1 MSSISTTLNH
11 QVTIS
16 NFIRGESRESII
28 TEIYN
33 DLNAR
38 HRSISSKYFYDDLG
52 SSLFEEITT
61 LYEYYPART
70 EKSILRHI
78 APEILKDIDGLDIIE
93 LGSGDCSKISI
104 LLDTVPSS
112 KINRIRYI
120 PVDVSEMAILK
131 SAELLSYNYPG
142 LPIHGLVADFIKH
155 LNGLPGI
162 KKRLICFFGSTIG
175 NLGNAEA
182 CQFLSNIRKLMRPGD
197 CLLVGFDLVKDQ
209 QILEAAYNDPQGI
222 TAAFNK
228 NILEVVNRIAE
239 TNIYPDLF
247 EHIAFY
253 NPGKSRIE
261 MHLRAIQEMV
271 IESRYFPDIIHL
283 EKGDSIHTENS
294 HKYTTK
300 DIQGFG
306 TVTGLHLHNIYM
318 DAHQWFGLGLFKLLN

>member
-1 MSSISTTLNH
+1 MSSISTVINH

-16 NFIRGESRESII
+16 NFLRKESKESLI

-33 DLNAR
+33 DLTSR
-38 HRSISSKYFYDDLG
+38 KRSIASKFFYDDIG

-78 APEILKDIDGLDIIE
+78 APEVLKDVEGLDIIE

-104 LLDTVPSS
+104 LLDAIPANKIS
-112 KINRIRYI
+112 KIHYI
-120 PVDVSEMAILK
+120 PVDVSEAAILK
-131 SAELLSYNYPG
+131 SADLLSYNYPG

-155 LNGLPGI
+155 LSGLPGI
-162 KKRLICFFGSTIG
+162 RKRLICFFGSTIG
-175 NLGNAEA
+175 NLGNSEA

-209 QILEAAYNDPQGI
+209 QILEAAYNDDQGI

-228 NILEVVNRIAE
+228 NILEVINRIAG
-239 TNIYPDLF
+239 TNFDPDLF

-271 IESRYFPDIIHL
+271 VESRHFPQIIHL
-283 EKGDSIHTENS
+283 EKGDAIHTENS

-300 DIQGFG
+300 DILGFG
-306 TVTGLHLHNIYM
+306 TVTGLHLDEVYT
-318 DAHQWFGLGLFKLLN
+318 DAQQWFGLGLFRLLN